1 MNVISIRCII
11 FRRRNL
17 DCIAVFKR
25 INRLH
30 NAFSE
35 GLYTDERSVI
45 IILDCSGKNL
55 RSTRTVLIDKD
66 SDRKLKTIAVRSIVL
81 ALAILIFRINNR
93 ALRQNLIQDIYNRSD
108 QSTRIAAYIN
118 DHTLHTLTLQILDC
132 RLELFCGIALEF
144 TDLYVTDAAIQ
155 HLVTDT
161 REIYVRTF
169 HIHFKGLSTRLPV
182 NLKMHRCAFLPTN
195 LLYKVGQFHARC
207 FNVIDF

>member
-35 GLYTDERSVI
+35 GLYPDERSVI

-93 ALRQNLIQDIYNRSD
+93 ALRQNLIQDE
-108 QSTRIAAYIN
+108 
-118 DHTLHTLTLQILDC
+118 QILSTY
-132 RLELFCGIALEF
+132 GIGNGSNHSGYCFFFVPED
-144 TDLYVTDAAIQ
+144 TDRITLYAEQKKTVEKIQ
-155 HLVTDT
+155 
-161 REIYVRTF
+161 
-169 HIHFKGLSTRLPV
+169 
-182 NLKMHRCAFLPTN
+182 
-195 LLYKVGQFHARC
+195 
-207 FNVIDF
+207 VIDTLYIKEMKVLPEDEGLTEELVEAKSGSSAAKLVGVYIGKQAFQVADD